1 MDINYIICMIL
12 WYIMHVCLSV
22 AWNGLNNVIMIYC
35 LNTVYHAGFFFALRY
50 LDKEVH
56 GKEDKI
62 WGWWQKPMHNHT
74 SLITFVMMMMMMMV
88 FLFQGLDNVTW
99 ETHNVTLRRVS
110 QFFILPTPKKINLF
124 HLARTFRGL
133 LMMQIW
139 CEITLFHNYIF
150 HIRLAWIVQPYV
162 LKHLFDLGTYLYDLG
177 ILWYWDLCYA
187 DICWS
192 DECFVTTCFRFNL
205 LWQRGVFNLSDDL
218 NWSYSCL

>member
-1 MDINYIICMIL
+1 
-12 WYIMHVCLSV
+12 
-22 AWNGLNNVIMIYC
+22 MIYC

-74 SLITFVMMMMMMMV
+74 SVDYICDDDD
-88 FLFQGLDNVTW
+88 G
-99 ETHNVTLRRVS
+99 VS
-110 QFFILPTPKKINLF
+110 ISGPWQCYLGDTQCYLEKSKSIFHPPTPKKINLF

-192 DECFVTTCFRFNL
+192 DKCFVTTCFRFNL